1 MYAPD
6 HRRKEARDVMYR
18 SNSSL
23 DLIYSDQP
31 SGNGLRREYGSHG
44 SIDVIGGGCERLPA
58 MVHNYSVVSTS
69 DKPPGLARATDR
81 LTDVLSSDHADG
93 PQPRTSA
100 SPKPRLKLNKLWG
113 GQTPS
118 NISRQT
124 LDDGAISA
132 LTECAKRKQF
142 AHYDC
147 QSLMAN
153 LSYAAEIRG
162 ALLSRRRNTTTG
174 ASAASLLATKGLPP
188 GEDAVPDTGDGRSN
202 ELLESCPFFRN
213 ELGGKCN
220 YLNKFPNVFYSTLHL
235 HPLHTNPNCVCC
247 SQTHH
252 CKSEWAYV
260 SQVFKT
266 TFKHNLSCNC
276 RLAIS
281 NDFQMLFTVMC
292 NFECVVLHHYSLS
305 GFK

>member
-6 HRRKEARDVMYR
+6 NRRKETRDVMYR

-44 SIDVIGGGCERLPA
+44 SIDVIGGGCERVPA
-58 MVHNYSVVSTS
+58 MVHNYNVVSAS
-69 DKPPGLARATDR
+69 DRPPGLARASDR
-81 LTDVLSSDHADG
+81 LADVLSSDHADG
-93 PQPRTSA
+93 PPPRASA

-113 GQTPS
+113 GAAPA
-118 NISRQT
+118 ISRQT

-132 LTECAKRKQF
+132 ITECTKRKQF

-153 LSYAAEIRG
+153 LSYAAELRG

-174 ASAASLLATKGLPP
+174 ASAASLLATRGLPP

-202 ELLESCPFFRN
+202 DLVESCHFFRN
-213 ELGGKCN
+213 ELGGW
-220 YLNKFPNVFYSTLHL
+220 F
-235 HPLHTNPNCVCC
+235 
-247 SQTHH
+247 
-252 CKSEWAYV
+252 
-260 SQVFKT
+260 
-266 TFKHNLSCNC
+266 
-276 RLAIS
+276 
-281 NDFQMLFTVMC
+281 C
-292 NFECVVLHHYSLS
+292 NFFHISHCLYT
-305 GFK
+305 